1 MDLRPHAMARRSSRK
16 ARNQLHVTSREQ
28 YAGYFTAKQAARLG
42 YTPPLLHYHSRV
54 GNIEH
59 VGHGLYR
66 LATVP
71 ISEHDDLVRFT
82 LWSRDRSD
90 EPQAVISHVTAL
102 VVHDL
107 TDLLP
112 SSIHLTV
119 PPRFQ
124 KKAPR
129 GCRLHRAVLA
139 STDIEERDGFR
150 VTTPF
155 RTLLDAAH
163 SPEVSQDELEKAI
176 RSALDRGIV
185 RRDALVDAA
194 NGQTGRNRLGLALE
208 RAREG
213 S

>member
-1 MDLRPHAMARRSSRK
+1 M
-16 ARNQLHVTSREQ
+16 NQLHVASRER

-42 YTPPLLHYHSRV
+42 YTHPLLHYHARV

-90 EPQAVISHVTAL
+90 EPQAVVSHVTAL
-102 VVHDL
+102 VVHEL

-129 GCRLHRAVLA
+129 GCRLHRGVLA

-163 SPEVSQDELEKAI
+163 SPEVPQDELEKAI
-176 RSALDRGIV
+176 RSALDRGLV
-185 RRDALVDAA
+185 RRGALVDAA
-194 NGQTGRNRLGLALE
+194 NSPAGRSRLVLALE
-208 RAREG
+208 RTRELL
-213 S
+213 

>member
-1 MDLRPHAMARRSSRK
+1 MVRRSSRK
-16 ARNQLHVTSREQ
+16 AKEQLHLAAR
-28 YAGYFTAKQAARLG
+28 ARHGGYFTAKQAAGLG
-42 YTPPLLHYHSRV
+42 YTYPLLHYHKRV

-71 ISEHDDLVRFT
+71 ISEHDDLVRLT

-90 EPQAVISHVTAL
+90 EPQAVVSHVTAL

-112 SSIHLTV
+112 RSIHLTV

-124 KKAPR
+124 KKVPL
-129 GCRLHRAVLA
+129 GCKLHREVLA

-163 SPEVSQDELEKAI
+163 APEIPQDELERAI
-176 RSALDRGIV
+176 RAALDRGLV
-185 RRDALVDAA
+185 RRSALIDAA
-194 NGQTGRNRLGLALE
+194 QNGDHVSRLRHALE
-208 RAREG
+208 I